1 MRAREPDGDGF
12 VDRDGVKLHY
22 EVFGDGEPTLLLLP
36 TWTVVH
42 SRFWKAQVPYLARH
56 FRVVTYDG
64 PGNGRSDRPE
74 DPRPY
79 GYEAQG
85 QAAAAVLD
93 ATGTDRAVVVSLSMA
108 AQWALWLMAKR
119 ADRVLGGVFVGPS
132 LDMGQGDA
140 DPGPPFDEP
149 YTSTEGWAKYNRY
162 YWLDHYQDFLEFFFS
177 QCFNEPHSTKQV
189 EDCVGWG
196 LETSPEVL
204 VAGEPAPQPD
214 EATLRGWC
222 AGVRCPVLVVH
233 GGSDQLSPRRWSAA
247 LAEATGGSLVVLE
260 GAGHIPVA
268 RDPVKVNLLIREFAE
283 LAGSRAAGRRP

>member
-1 MRAREPDGDGF
+1 MRAREPDADGL
-12 VDRDGVKLHY
+12 VHLDGVKLHW
-22 EVFGDGEPTLLLLP
+22 EVFGDGQPTLLLLP
-36 TWTVVH
+36 TWTVIH

-74 DPRPY
+74 DAGPY
-79 GYEAQG
+79 GYEAEG
-85 QAAAAVLD
+85 RAAAAVLD

-108 AQWALWLMAKR
+108 AEWALWLTANR
-119 ADRVLGGVFVGPS
+119 PDRVLGGVFIGSS
-132 LDMGQGDA
+132 LPLGEESGDA
-140 DPGPPFDEP
+140 GPPFDEP

-177 QCFNEPHSTKQV
+177 QCFTEPHSTKQI
-189 EDCVGWG
+189 EDAVGWG

-204 VAGEPAPQPD
+204 VAGEAAPQPD
-214 EATLRGWC
+214 EATLRSWC

-233 GGSDQLSPRRWSAA
+233 GGGDQISPLRWASA
-247 LAEATGGSLVVLE
+247 LAEATGGSMVVLE
-260 GAGHIPVA
+260 GAGHIPMA

-283 LAGSRAAGRRP
+283 SLAAGGRP